1 MKRLSKKET
10 SSGGEIRADY
20 CVREEAKHKQRPSTQ
35 RRSEVKE
42 ENMKQTKK
50 KKIEK

>member
-10 SSGGEIRADY
+10 TSGGEIRAD
-20 CVREEAKHKQRPSTQ
+20 CVREEAKHKQRPTHKD

-50 KKIEK
+50 KKIGK